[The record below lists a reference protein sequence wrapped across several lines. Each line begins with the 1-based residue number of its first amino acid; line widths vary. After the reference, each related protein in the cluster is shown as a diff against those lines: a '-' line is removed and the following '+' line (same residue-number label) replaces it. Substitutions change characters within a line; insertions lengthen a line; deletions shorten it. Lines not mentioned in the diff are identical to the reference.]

1 MNSRRGFLGSAV
13 ASVALAAPAYAL
25 REGEELPALARP
37 EGAPEVIAR
46 DEAYWRRVAAHYA
59 VSPQVTNLE
68 AGFWGMMAAPVM
80 REFFRQT
87 ERVNRE
93 SSFYARGAYLDD
105 LQAVRVRAAKALGA
119 DVAEIAFTR
128 GATEAMQCLIGGYN
142 KLRPGDTV
150 LYADLD
156 YPGMQW
162 AMKWLA
168 DRRGARPVRFVIPE
182 PASRANVLAA
192 YEAAL
197 DANPGTRLLLTTH
210 VNNKTGLMTPV
221 AQIAALARARGVDT
235 ITDAAHSFGQV
246 DIKVADL
253 GVDFAGFNLHKWIGA
268 PVGVGVLYIRRTRLA
283 DIDRMMGDEDEPADS
298 ITSRVHSG
306 TANFATMLS
315 VPAALDFHEAVG
327 PAAKAAR
334 VRHLRELWVNA
345 VRDVPGIEILTPD
358 EPGMC
363 AAITSF
369 RLADRVSKEDT
380 LRTAA
385 DLRTRYSLFTVR
397 RTGIE
402 RGDCVR
408 VTPALYNRPEDV
420 ARLAAALRTLAA
432 EARA

>member
-1 MNSRRGFLGSAV
+1 M
-13 ASVALAAPAYAL
+13 ALAAPVHAS

-46 DEAYWRRVAAHYA
+46 DEAYWRRVAAHYV

-87 ERVNRE
+87 ERVNLE

-105 LQAVRVRAAKALGA
+105 MKAVRARAAKALGA
-119 DVAEIAFTR
+119 DVEEIAFTR

-142 KLRPGDTV
+142 RLRPGDTV

-156 YPGMQW
+156 YPGMQS

-168 DRRGARPVRFVIPE
+168 DRRGAKPVRFVIPE
-182 PASRANVLAA
+182 PASRANVLGA

-197 DANPGTRLLLTTH
+197 DANPGAKLVLTTH

-246 DIKVADL
+246 DIKVGDL

-268 PVGVGVLYIRRTRLA
+268 PVGVGVLFIRRTRVA

-334 VRHLRELWVNA
+334 VRHLRDLWVNP
-345 VRDVPGIEILTPD
+345 VRGLPGIEILTPD

-369 RLADRVSKEDT
+369 RLAGRVSKEDT
-380 LRTAA
+380 LRTTA
-385 DLRTRYSLFTVR
+385 DLRTRFSLFTVR

-408 VTPALYNRPEDV
+408 VTPALYNTPDDA